1 MSVAVDWIA
10 DNLYLADML
19 GQRIHV
25 LTMNERSVDGKMRRL
40 QATILDNIDGSPKD
54 IAVDPSEG

>member
-1 MSVAVDWIA
+1 MSVAVDWVT

-25 LTMNERSVDGKMRRL
+25 LTMDERSIDGKMQRL
-40 QATILDNIDGSPKD
+40 QATILDNIDGTPKD
-54 IAVDPSEG
+54 IALDPAEG